1 VAGLLPAL
9 LLASCARRV
18 PVDETRFLNFDAESS
33 AGALLTGWSGF
44 ERTDAGDT
52 FSWAQSRLAVVRVE
66 TRRDGDR
73 LLRFRAWAF
82 RYPQAPEQ
90 TVTLFVN
97 GNRLETF
104 TLDEKP
110 RVFSAVAPA
119 AAFHPGINELA
130 LEFAYAEAP
139 RDRLPGSGDVR
150 TLAAAFDW
158 LEVLPP
164 PAG

>member
-1 VAGLLPAL
+1 VAA
-9 LLASCARRV
+9 CARQ
-18 PVDETRFLNFDAESS
+18 PELEETRFLNFDAESS
-33 AGALLTGWSGF
+33 SDALLTGWSGF
-44 ERTDAGDT
+44 ERTEAGDT
-52 FSWAQSRLAVVRVE
+52 FSWVQSRLAVVRVQ
-66 TRRDGDR
+66 TRVDGDR

-90 TVTLFVN
+90 TVTLIVN
-97 GNRLETF
+97 GSRLESF
-104 TLDEKP
+104 PLDEKP

-119 AAFHPGINELA
+119 AAFHPGTNELA

-164 PAG
+164 A